1 MGEEVK
7 YRPMTFT
14 DMDEICELE
23 NLSFT
28 IPWSRESFLHELTRN
43 AFAKYTVA
51 DVNGIARGYCGMWIV
66 LDEAHITNVAVHPD
80 WRGKSLGEG
89 LMCEMMGLARKAGA
103 EKMTLEVRM
112 SNRVARK
119 LYEKLGFHEEGIRK
133 GYYSDNMED
142 AIIMWVN
149 LNDNIYLEAKD
160 S

>member
-1 MGEEVK
+1 VGEGVI
-7 YRPMTFT
+7 YRPMQLT
-14 DMDEICELE
+14 DLDDICELE

-28 IPWSRESFLHELTRN
+28 IPWSRESFVHELTKN
-43 AFAKYTVA
+43 AFAKYMVA
-51 DVNGIARGYCGMWIV
+51 DVEGRARGYCGMWIV

-89 LMCEMMGLARKAGA
+89 LMRVMMELAQKAGA
-103 EKMTLEVRM
+103 EKMTLEVRV
-112 SNRVARK
+112 SNHVAQK
-119 LYEKLGFHEEGIRK
+119 LYKKLGFHEEGIRK

-149 LNDNIYLEAKD
+149 LNDNIFLERKG